1 MIVSIYGDRSP
12 LAVRYNMMLLE
23 AFNRRPE
30 GPERTQ
36 VITSIT
42 ETNFSIIK
50 EIWGAENFFAIRVY
64 LTAYLSSMIRGDG
77 ERTADIFDDMNDLK
91 YRGKPITQNR
101 YLFKARI

>member
-12 LAVRYNMMLLE
+12 MAVRYNMMLLE
-23 AFNRRPE
+23 AYNRRPE
-30 GPERTQ
+30 GPDRTLL
-36 VITSIT
+36 IGSIT
-42 ETNFSIIK
+42 DANFKIIK
-50 EIWGAENFFAIRVY
+50 DVWGPESLFGIRVY

-77 ERTADIFDDMNDLK
+77 ERTADIFDDMNALK

>member
-36 VITSIT
+36 VISSIT
-42 ETNFSIIK
+42 EANFSIIK
-50 EIWGAENFFAIRVY
+50 EIWGAEHFFAIRVY

>member
-12 LAVRYNMMLLE
+12 LAVRFNMMLLE
-23 AFNRRPE
+23 AYNRRPE
-30 GPERTQ
+30 GPERTE
-36 VITSIT
+36 IIASIT
-42 ETNFSIIK
+42 DVNFKIIK
-50 EIWGAENFFAIRVY
+50 EIWGEESFFGIRVY

-77 ERTADIFDDMNDLK
+77 ERTADIFDEMNALK